1 MNEEAWRL
9 SIPGA
14 TFHNLLCRPFG
25 ARVRRHVDVENLPA
39 GVIDQAE
46 DVECPKED
54 RLDAEEIARPDGRCV
69 SLQEYPRTREGT
81 SIVVSTHVLGDCSGR
96 SFEPE
101 PRQFGLD
108 P

>member
-1 MNEEAWRL
+1 LQDTEVSYTPIEDCAINAVAIMNEEAWRL

-39 GVIDQAE
+39 GVIDQQE

-54 RLDAEEIARPDGRCV
+54 RLDAEEIARGDGRCV
-69 SLQEYPRTREGT
+69 SLQE
-81 SIVVSTHVLGDCSGR
+81 
-96 SFEPE
+96 
-101 PRQFGLD
+101 
-108 P
+108 